1 MYEFWYDYVKQKI
14 VEKFCYMDTNSFIVY
29 MKTDDIYKDIAKDVE
44 TRFDTSDYE
53 LDRPFPKEKNK
64 NYLIGLMK
72 GELGEKIMT
81 KFFGLRA
88 KAYGYLIDDSSKDK
102 RAKGT
107 KKCVI
112 KKTIN
117 LKIIKTVQKQ
127 LNFTLEQ
134 NIQKKLKLT

>member
-1 MYEFWYDYVKQKI
+1 
-14 VEKFCYMDTNSFIVY
+14 MDTISFIVY

-102 RAKGT
+102 RTKGT

-112 KKTIN
+112 KKNIN